1 MGLSSAH
8 SQSYPLPYARLITS
22 EEAREVLRCPWCNG
36 ALFVAIGPALLVRTA
51 EGVNLTFANFE
62 AARSAA
68 ELLNSMASAKNHC
81 AQAEYHLAL
90 NQYRDLIGQ
99 RDEKPSEDGDNA
111 GSVFNLL
118 DPHHDITALEEY
130 VVPPFQDCA
139 PHDLTKIYKTERSR
153 GR

>member
-1 MGLSSAH
+1 
-8 SQSYPLPYARLITS
+8 
-22 EEAREVLRCPWCNG
+22 
-36 ALFVAIGPALLVRTA
+36 
-51 EGVNLTFANFE
+51 LTFVNFE

-99 RDEKPSEDGDNA
+99 RDEKPTEDGDNA

-118 DPHHDITALEEY
+118 DPHHDLT
-130 VVPPFQDCA
+130 PPCGLCRAAF
-139 PHDLTKIYKTERSR
+139 SR
-153 GR
+153 LRAA